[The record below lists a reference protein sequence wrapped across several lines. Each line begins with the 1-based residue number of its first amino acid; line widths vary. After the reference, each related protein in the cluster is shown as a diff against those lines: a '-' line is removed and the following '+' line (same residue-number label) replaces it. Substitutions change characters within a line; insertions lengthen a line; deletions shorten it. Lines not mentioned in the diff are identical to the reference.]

1 MNIIMNDTPIKTL
14 EHVRQFLNGNKAIE
28 FSIEAKEARYAWI
41 QAMLLRFHYRQ
52 LGKAEKGLV
61 LDFLQKVSGYS
72 RIQLKRLVQQS
83 VQNGR
88 LHRRQRTVQGFRR
101 RYTLED
107 IQLLAQT
114 DGLHGTLSGPATK
127 KLCERAWVR
136 FRQSEYHRLAGI
148 SVSYLYVLRHSS
160 RYRHVRQY
168 FDKTR
173 PTVSR
178 LGERRQPQPN
188 GQPGY
193 LRVDTVHQGDLDGVK
208 GVYHINAVDEVTQF
222 EIVCSVEKISER
234 YLIPVLEALFEQFPF
249 VILAFHADNGS
260 EYINQHVVRLL
271 NKLLIEL
278 TKSRSRHSNDN
289 ALVESKNGAIIR
301 KQLGYVH
308 IPQQWASQLNVF
320 HRDHLNPYVNFH
332 RPCFFPVV
340 SLDATGKARKRYPY
354 EAMMTPYDKF
364 TSLPNPKQYLK
375 PGRTLQQLDDIAT
388 AISDNDAAK
397 HLNAAKFTLYQ
408 IIFEQKPRTA

>member
-1 MNIIMNDTPIKTL
+1 MNDTPIKTV

-28 FSIEAKEARYAWI
+28 FSIESKEARYAWI

-72 RIQLKRLVQQS
+72 RIQLKRLVQQY

-114 DGLHGTLSGPATK
+114 DGLHGSLSGPATK

-160 RYRHVRQY
+160 RYRHVRQHV
-168 FDKTR
+168 DKTH

-234 YLIPVLEALFEQFPF
+234 YLIPVLEALLEQFPF
-249 VILAFHADNGS
+249 IILAFHADNGS

-308 IPQQWASQLNVF
+308 IPQQWAPQLNVF

-354 EAMMTPYDKF
+354 KAMMTPYEKF